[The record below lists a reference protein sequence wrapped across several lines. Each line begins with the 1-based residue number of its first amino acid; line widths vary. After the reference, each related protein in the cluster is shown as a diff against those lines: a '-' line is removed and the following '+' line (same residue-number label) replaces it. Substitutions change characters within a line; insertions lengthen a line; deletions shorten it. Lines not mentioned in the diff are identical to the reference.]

1 MIDPT
6 NPEDVESIESL
17 ILDLSTLRA
26 ATNNFDESNK
36 LGEGGF
42 GIVYKVLIISFLHR
56 AFILYFNILLVNK
69 YTHLYRESFLAMK
82 K

>member
-6 NPEDVESIESL
+6 NPEDIQSIDSL

-26 ATNNFDESNK
+26 ATNDFDESNK

-42 GIVYKVLIISFLHR
+42 GVVYKVLIISFYINFL
-56 AFILYFNILLVNK
+56 FCI
-69 YTHLYRESFLAMK
+69 YTYSK
-82 K
+82 

>member
-6 NPEDVESIESL
+6 SPEDIQSIESL

-26 ATNNFDESNK
+26 ATDNFDESNK

-42 GIVYKVLIISFLHR
+42 GIVYKVLIISFCID
-56 AFILYFNILLVNK
+56 FYPVF
-69 YTHLYRESFLAMK
+69 
-82 K
+82 

>member
-6 NPEDVESIESL
+6 NPEDIQSIESL

-26 ATNNFDESNK
+26 ATDNFDESNK

-42 GIVYKVLIISFLHR
+42 GVVYKVLIILINF
-56 AFILYFNILLVNK
+56 
-69 YTHLYRESFLAMK
+69 M
-82 K
+82 

>member
-6 NPEDVESIESL
+6 NPEDIQSIDSL

-26 ATNNFDESNK
+26 ATDNFDESNK

-42 GIVYKVLIISFLHR
+42 GVVYKVLIISFYIDCLFCILH
-56 AFILYFNILLVNK
+56 FY
-69 YTHLYRESFLAMK
+69 
-82 K
+82 

>member
-6 NPEDVESIESL
+6 NPEDIQSIESL

-26 ATNNFDESNK
+26 ATDNFDESNK

-42 GIVYKVLIISFLHR
+42 GIVYKVLIISFCID
-56 AFILYFNILLVNK
+56 FYPVF
-69 YTHLYRESFLAMK
+69 
-82 K
+82 

>member
-6 NPEDVESIESL
+6 NPEDIESINSL

-26 ATNNFDESNK
+26 ATDNFDDRNK

-42 GIVYKVLIISFLHR
+42 GVVYKVLMISFHKDFLFCILH
-56 AFILYFNILLVNK
+56 F
-69 YTHLYRESFLAMK
+69 
-82 K
+82 

>member
-6 NPEDVESIESL
+6 NPEDIQSIDSL

-26 ATNNFDESNK
+26 ATDNFDESNK

-42 GIVYKVLIISFLHR
+42 GVVYKVLIISFYIDCLFCILH
-56 AFILYFNILLVNK
+56 F
-69 YTHLYRESFLAMK
+69 
-82 K
+82 